1 MEFNYNLQ
9 VAVSFLSERILKT
22 KGIQSLERAVYILD
36 EIKDNSGPIT
46 LTELSHRTSMSKSS
60 LQKYLVSFLKLDML
74 HYEEATKT
82 YNFGSKLIDLG
93 LYALNTI
100 DVISMIEPFLV
111 KIKEELNQSSIL
123 ALWTEQGPIIVKY
136 QSSGRSINVEIEVG
150 YRPPLLISSVGK
162 CFAAFLPDQVIKNLY
177 DKEISAYNL
186 DEESIIKELSYIK
199 EKGFASRDSQFENLP
214 GSHTLASPI
223 FDYTGKAIA
232 VIGLIGFTH
241 DFNTANNSNEVI
253 KLKEIT
259 KHISKLLA
267 HQT

>member
-1 MEFNYNLQ
+1 
-9 VAVSFLSERILKT
+9 VSSLNQRSLKT
-22 KGIQSLERAVYILD
+22 KGIQSVERAVYILD
-36 EIKDNSGPIT
+36 EIKNNGDPIT

-82 YNFGSKLIDLG
+82 YNFGFKLIDLG
-93 LYALNTI
+93 FSALNRI
-100 DVISMIEPFLV
+100 DVISIIEPFLV

-136 QSSGRSINVEIEVG
+136 QGSGRAINVEVEVG
-150 YRPPLLISSVGK
+150 YRPPLLISSIGK
-162 CFAAFLPDQVIKNLY
+162 CFAAFLPDQVTKDVFNN
-177 DKEISAYNL
+177 EISAYNL
-186 DEESIIKELSYIK
+186 DKESIIKELSYTK
-199 EKGFASRDSQFENLP
+199 ENGFASRDRQFEKLP
-214 GSHTLASPI
+214 GSHTIASPI
-223 FDYTGKAIA
+223 FDYSGKAIA
-232 VIGLIGFTH
+232 VMGVVGFTH
-241 DFNTANNSNEVI
+241 DFNTTANSNEVI